1 MKNMIKKVMTWL
13 SQVIGVKVSVEK
25 AKTKK
30 WMVTV
35 EYKVLGKTVMTDTMP
50 ITEFM
55 K

>member
-1 MKNMIKKVMTWL
+1 MKNMIKKLMIWL
-13 SQVIGVKVSVEK
+13 SQVIGVKISVEK

-35 EYKVLGKTVMTDTMP
+35 EYKVLGMTVMTDHMP
-50 ITEFM
+50 LTDFI